1 MLKAVTSATFE
12 YRNHIAVARKM
23 VDSLTGKFFCWQGRF
38 DGNESTFIVS
48 RTLEAFERN
57 FIALADKVEEQP
69 ATPVA
74 EQVEHYGI
82 EPEDEAGAYV

>member
-12 YRNHIAVARKM
+12 YRNHFATARKM

-38 DGNESTFIVS
+38 DDNEHAYIVS

-57 FIALADKVEEQP
+57 FIALADKVETQP
-69 ATPVA
+69 AATVP

>member
-1 MLKAVTSATFE
+1 MLKTITTATFE
-12 YRNHIAVARKM
+12 YRNHFATARKM
-23 VDSLTGKFFCWQGRF
+23 VDSLSGKFFCWQGKF
-38 DGNESTFIVS
+38 DDDERTYIVS

-69 ATPVA
+69 AAEAP

-82 EPEDEAGAYV
+82 EPEENAVVYV